1 MKPLHKEI
9 ARPDPIGLG
18 SERRRRRRRF
28 SPLMLAGVL
37 VPLILALAGGALYLI
52 PRLSAS
58 QAAAPANP
66 DCTLIVPPHPLTA
79 RGLATPYQLVASD
92 PARGPCHEANPDQA
106 AFVQAAIIDPST
118 GHIFIYNPL
127 VVDQG
132 QRPALAPVVP
142 RLPPGGIVGIWFGF
156 NGENLTL
163 RGMDHSLTEGHCV
176 NGIRGSLFGQFAYC
190 NAPAFFAAA
199 NQAIRAGKLKPPP
212 LGQARDGL
220 PCPSVRDFS
229 LVDQDQSD
237 NVTTAYLVTR
247 DGRIAQ
253 MTRRA
258 SATLEHAQPQVN
270 SSDNRLLAIGLDGAL
285 GCTPWMAPDLA
296 DPGQMTTALPL
307 NELQAAIWQRAPVAL
322 VPNGDPMV
330 TVDGHPNLAKLNA
343 YRAGV
348 DQPQVRDQLF
358 ASTTLYCANL
368 LAIAPLRLLVDAP
381 LTKTRPS
388 PDPAVANSLFTF
400 LAQRFI
406 TTFEV
411 DGLNCTRL
419 LHVPDPVQV
428 QRTPQGVAVAAT
440 INGAVVKTPLDCNV
454 NGTLIVGCN
463 GMATL
468 NGQTCSLM
476 TDRRMH
482 QIIVTCPANN
492 RQ

>member
-1 MKPLHKEI
+1 MKLWHEEATRLTKG
-9 ARPDPIGLG
+9 GLG
-18 SERRRRRRRF
+18 SERRRRRRRC

-37 VPLILALAGGALYLI
+37 VPLVLALAGGALYLI
-52 PRLSAS
+52 PRLTAS
-58 QAAAPANP
+58 QAAAPANT

-79 RGLATPYQLVASD
+79 RGLATPYQLVATD

-106 AFVQAAIIDPST
+106 AFVQAAVIDPST
-118 GHIFIYNPL
+118 GRIFIYNPL

-142 RLPPGGIVGIWFGF
+142 RLPAGSIVGIWFGF

-163 RGMDHSLTEGHCV
+163 RGTDHSLTEGHCV

-253 MTRRA
+253 MTRHA
-258 SATLEHAQPQVN
+258 IATLQHAQPQVN
-270 SSDNRLLAIGLDGAL
+270 GSDNRLLAIGLDGAL
-285 GCTPWMAPDLA
+285 GCKPWMAPDLA

-307 NELQAAIWQRAPVAL
+307 NELQAAVWQRAPVAL

-330 TVDGHPNLAKLNA
+330 TVAGRPNLAKLNA

-348 DQPQVRDQLF
+348 DQPQVRDQVF

-381 LTKTRPS
+381 LTKIRPS

-406 TTFEV
+406 TTFEA

-440 INGAVVKTPLDCNV
+440 INGEVVKTPLDCNV

-463 GMATL
+463 GTATL

-476 TDRRMH
+476 TDRRTH
-482 QIIVTCPANN
+482 QITVTCPANN